1 MKFIITTVLMII
13 LILPYKSFAAL
24 DYGKQSLVGADFSG
38 SDLKG
43 ATFYL
48 TDLQDANLSDC
59 DLQNATLYG
68 AKLKNTNL
76 SNSNLK
82 EVTLDSAVLS
92 GTDLSNS
99 NLEDSFAYSTQF
111 ENVKIRGADF
121 TNVFL
126 PKDVVREF
134 CSNASGTNPFTNR
147 ETRETLDCD
156 YI

>member
-1 MKFIITTVLMII
+1 MRSITLIFLTVI
-13 LILPYKSFAAL
+13 LIFPTISFAAL
-24 DYGKQSLVGADFSG
+24 DYGKQSLVGGDFSG

-48 TDLQDANLSDC
+48 TDLQDANLSNC

-68 AKLKNTNL
+68 AKLKDTNL
-76 SNSNLK
+76 SNSNLR
-82 EVTLDSAVLS
+82 EVTLDSAVLD
-92 GTDLSNS
+92 GTDLSNT

-111 ENVKIRGADF
+111 ENVKIKGADF

-126 PKDVVREF
+126 PKDLVRKF
-134 CSNASGTNPFTNR
+134 CEDASGTNPFTNR
-147 ETRETLDCD
+147 ETRDTLECD

>member
-1 MKFIITTVLMII
+1 MRFITLAFLMMVL
-13 LILPYKSFAAL
+13 LSPVVCFAAL

-38 SDLKG
+38 ADLKG

-59 DLQNATLYG
+59 ELQNATLYG
-68 AKLKNTNL
+68 AKLKDTNL

-82 EVTLDSAVLS
+82 EVTLDSAVLD
-92 GTDLSNS
+92 GTDLSNT

-111 ENVKIRGADF
+111 ENVKIQGADF

-126 PKDVVREF
+126 PKDIIRKF
-134 CSNASGTNPFTNR
+134 CESATGTNPITNR
-147 ETRETLDCD
+147 ETRETLECD